1 MSAQIIDV
9 TNLRDPTC
17 REDFWIEK
25 LNSCLPLGTKQIKK
39 KRMGLVNLKGTDC
52 NN

>member
-25 LNSCLPLGTKQIKK
+25 LNSCLPLGTKQMELNRL
-39 KRMGLVNLKGTDC
+39 KRKEWD
-52 NN
+52 